1 MTDADRFDVF
11 LCSAP
16 AADAIE
22 NALRTDGLRV
32 FRDTG
37 IDDFDMVEPAL
48 AGSRVLLVPC
58 SRESTAR
65 TAQALTA
72 AFAAALRHGDPA
84 GRVLRTGGQ
93 PLPDVVRRVR
103 RAVAATDGPL
113 GASVLWTVHRSLTA
127 RRVVLLRGLPGIG
140 KTTLAEQ
147 YARVFREA
155 VGGAVLR
162 TGPFGHVDPDDFL
175 PRFHLALATAAG
187 ETSGPGF
194 DRLRDRLAARI
205 DAAGGEVLVLVDDVP
220 AGLPPGVLDRVL
232 LPTGA
237 VRTLLTSRFAQSHWT
252 AATVDVPGLTPEEG
266 LRLLGSSAAARRF
279 TTRCDGHP
287 MTLRATAKSLRNR
300 PGAPEVLDAAPET
313 APQAIRDA
321 LRELGELPRDV
332 LRLGATL
339 APAPIP
345 PEVARA
351 ALAAPAEAEFEAAL
365 EDLVAEGFA
374 TWVDGNL
381 RLQAL
386 AVEVAGGEFGEL
398 SGSAAEAILD
408 GLADGYRGEHHSA
421 PPSSLTDSH
430 DAPSKLSG
438 NPAEAILDGL
448 ATGYSELDD
457 LPDQPAEAAPAG
469 PTNSCGE
476 AEDSQ
481 PHSATSAERRHL
493 LLQHARA
500 VADRSPSHRVAL
512 LRPVA
517 AAHEAHGDPVTA
529 GEVHAV
535 ILSTGEATSADLAA
549 AARVEIACGLDSEAV
564 GHAREALALA
574 ADEGERRLARLVAAR
589 ALDGR
594 GDYAEADRIFWR
606 DHPPASGEQ
615 RYHAAVARRLRGRPR
630 EAIALLGPAL
640 AAPGPLRD
648 ALHLEYARNLLQAGH
663 PQEARDTAAEVAG
676 TEAELVRADAT
687 LALEPAGRDPAEL
700 GALAETYARRHGAEN
715 PLALTA
721 GVHAGRALLALGQP
735 RQALAA
741 LAATEAVVLRVL
753 GDGHR
758 LHHRIRHGMGLAHA
772 RLRDFDRQAELVEG
786 ILAPQIR
793 LLGLTHPETLESRL
807 DLGLALALSGRG
819 PLDRATALV
828 DDAAADIRATR
839 TTGLAAK
846 ARAARQVVRL
856 PPPFVNALHTLE
868 RLVWPNG

>member
-22 NALRTDGLRV
+22 KALRTGGLRV

-37 IDDFDMVEPAL
+37 IDDFDMVKKAL
-48 AGSRVLLVPC
+48 AGSRVLVLPD
-58 SRESTAR
+58 SPESTAR
-65 TAQALTA
+65 TTQALTA

-84 GRVLRTGGQ
+84 GRVLRTGRE
-93 PLPDVVRRVR
+93 PLPDVVRQVR

-113 GASVLWTVHRSLTA
+113 GASVLWTVHSALAA

-162 TGPFGHVDPDDFL
+162 TGPFGHVEPDDFL

-194 DRLRDRLAARI
+194 DGLRTGLAARI
-205 DAAGGEVLVLVDDVP
+205 DAAGGEVLLLVDDVP

-232 LPTGA
+232 LPSGA

-252 AATVDVPGLTPEEG
+252 AATIDVPGLTLPEG
-266 LRLLGSSAAARRF
+266 LRLLPADAPAARRF
-279 TTRCDGHP
+279 VTRCEGHP
-287 MTLRATAKSLRNR
+287 MTLRATATSLRKR
-300 PGAPEVLDAAPET
+300 PGTGPAALPDT

-321 LRELGELPRDV
+321 LHELGELSRDV

-351 ALAAPAEAEFEAAL
+351 ALGDPEGAEFEAAL
-365 EDLVAEGFA
+365 EELVAEGFA
-374 TWVDGNL
+374 TRVDGNL

-398 SGSAAEAILD
+398 PGKAAEAILD
-408 GLADGYRGEHHSA
+408 GLTTPCS
-421 PPSSLTDSH
+421 
-430 DAPSKLSG
+430 
-438 NPAEAILDGL
+438 
-448 ATGYSELDD
+448 
-457 LPDQPAEAAPAG
+457 
-469 PTNSCGE
+469 
-476 AEDSQ
+476 
-481 PHSATSAERRHL
+481 ERRHL
-493 LLQHARA
+493 LLQHARTI
-500 VADRSPSHRVAL
+500 ADHSPSHRVAL

-535 ILSTGEATSADLAA
+535 ILATGQATSADLAA
-549 AARVEIACGLDSEAV
+549 AARVEIACGLDSEAA

-574 ADEGERRLARLVAAR
+574 ADDDERRVAGLVAAR

-594 GDYAEADRIFWR
+594 GDYAEADRIFWH
-606 DHPPASGEQ
+606 DHAPDSDEQ
-615 RYHAAVARRLRGRPR
+615 RYHAAVARRLRGRPQ

-648 ALHLEYARNLLQAGH
+648 ALALEYARNLLQAGQ
-663 PQEARDTAAEVAG
+663 PQKARDAVAELAG
-676 TEAELVRADAT
+676 AEAELLRADAT
-687 LALEPAGRDPAEL
+687 LALEPAGREPAEL
-700 GALAETYARRHGAEN
+700 SALAETFARRHGAEN

-741 LAATEAVVLRVL
+741 LSATEEVVLRVL

-772 RLRDFDRQAELVEG
+772 RLRDFGRQADLLEG
-786 ILAPQIR
+786 ILPPQIR

-828 DDAAADIRATR
+828 DDAAADIRAAR
-839 TTGLAAK
+839 TTGLSAK
-846 ARAARQVVRL
+846 ARAAQQVVRL
-856 PPPFVNALHTLE
+856 PPPFVSALHTLE
-868 RLVWPNG
+868 RLIWPGG

>member
-22 NALRTDGLRV
+22 NALRTGGLRV

-37 IDDFDMVEPAL
+37 IDDFDMVKPAL

-93 PLPDVVRRVR
+93 SLPDVVRRVR

-113 GASVLWTVHRSLTA
+113 GASVLWTVHSSLTA

-155 VGGAVLR
+155 VGGTVLR

-187 ETSGPGF
+187 ETGGPGF

-252 AATVDVPGLTPEEG
+252 AATVDVPGLSPEEG

-287 MTLRATAKSLRNR
+287 MTLRATAMSLRNR

-321 LRELGELPRDV
+321 LHELGELPRDV

-351 ALAAPAEAEFEAAL
+351 ALDAPDSAEFEAAL

-386 AVEVAGGEFGEL
+386 AVEVAAGEFGEL
-398 SGSAAEAILD
+398 PGRAAEAILD
-408 GLADGYRGEHHSA
+408 GMADNCGEH
-421 PPSSLTDSH
+421 
-430 DAPSKLSG
+430 G
-438 NPAEAILDGL
+438 
-448 ATGYSELDD
+448 EL
-457 LPDQPAEAAPAG
+457 PGQPAEAAPDG
-469 PTNSCGE
+469 PTSSCGE
-476 AEDSQ
+476 PGDSR
-481 PHSATSAERRHL
+481 PPSSTSTSAERRHL

-500 VADRSPSHRVAL
+500 VADHSPAHRVAL

-529 GEVHAV
+529 GEVHAL
-535 ILSTGEATSADLAA
+535 ILATGEATSADLAA

-574 ADEGERRLARLVAAR
+574 ADDGERRVARLVAAR

-594 GDYAEADRIFWR
+594 GDYAEADRMFWR
-606 DHPPASGEQ
+606 DHPPASGEHSGEQ

-663 PQEARDTAAEVAG
+663 PREARDTAAEVAG
-676 TEAELVRADAT
+676 TEADLVRADAT
-687 LALEPAGRDPAEL
+687 LALELAGREPAEL
-700 GALAETYARRHGAEN
+700 GALAETYARRHGAED

-772 RLRDFDRQAELVEG
+772 RLRNFDRQAELVEG
-786 ILAPQIR
+786 ILTPQIR

-807 DLGLALALSGRG
+807 DLGLALALGGRG
-819 PLDRATALV
+819 PLDRAMALV
-828 DDAAADIRATR
+828 DDAAADVRATR
-839 TTGLAAK
+839 NTGLAAK

-856 PPPFVNALHTLE
+856 PPPFVTALHTLE
-868 RLVWPNG
+868 RLVWPIG